1 MARSTGIGLQDFAEI
16 QKKNVF
22 YVDKTD
28 FIREWWGAKDKV
40 TLITRP
46 RRFGKTLTM
55 SMVEQFFS
63 VDYAGVDF
71 FKKMSIWKEEEYRQL
86 QGTYP
91 VISLTFSSVKENS
104 FAEAK
109 KKINKM
115 IWMLCQ
121 RFRFLAESGC
131 LSPEEK
137 QEFGRIT
144 DQMADYE
151 ASLSIQRLSYYL
163 WKYYGKNVIILLDE
177 YDTPMQEAYVKGY
190 WHELTDYI
198 RNLFNETFKNN
209 PYLERAIMTGITR
222 ISRES
227 IFSDL
232 NHLEVVTTTS
242 EKYADKF
249 GFTEAEVEQAL
260 EEYGLTDK
268 KEEVRKWYDGFT
280 FGEKTDIYN
289 PWSILNFLDKREPG
303 PYWVNTSSN
312 RLIGKL
318 LQEGSR
324 DVKESL
330 ECLLG
335 QESIVTAVDEQVVYD
350 QLDLDETAI
359 WSLMLASGY
368 LKVEACFVRETK
380 NDWSKVYKLKV
391 TNFEVLIMLKKLIR
405 GWFSPAAGNY
415 NDFIKAL
422 LMDDVKAMNLF
433 MNRVAMSVFSL
444 FDTGSGALAGEP
456 ERFYHG
462 FVLGLMVDLDD
473 RYFVTSNRESGFG
486 RYDVLLEPKRE
497 KDPAFI
503 MEFKVR
509 DTEEQ
514 DLADTVR
521 AALRQIEERQY
532 DAVLK
537 AKGIAKERI
546 RKYGIAFQGKRV
558 QIGKETETR

>member
-28 FIREWWGAKDKV
+28 FIREWWEAKDKV

-433 MNRVAMSVFSL
+433 MNRVAMSVFSF

-558 QIGKETETR
+558 QIGKETETL

>member
-28 FIREWWGAKDKV
+28 FIREWWEAKDKV

-514 DLADTVR
+514 DLADTVQ

>member
-28 FIREWWGAKDKV
+28 FIREWWEAKDKV

-433 MNRVAMSVFSL
+433 MNRVAMSVFSF

-537 AKGIAKERI
+537 TKGIAKERI

>member
-28 FIREWWGAKDKV
+28 FIREWWEAKDKV

-209 PYLERAIMTGITR
+209 PYLERAIMIGITR

-433 MNRVAMSVFSL
+433 MNRVAMSVFSF

-558 QIGKETETR
+558 QIGKETET

>member
-28 FIREWWGAKDKV
+28 FIREWWEAKDKV

-433 MNRVAMSVFSL
+433 MNRVAMSVFSF

-558 QIGKETETR
+558 QIGKETENR

>member
-28 FIREWWGAKDKV
+28 FIREWWEAKDKV

-433 MNRVAMSVFSL
+433 MNRVAMSVFSF

>member
-28 FIREWWGAKDKV
+28 FIREWWEAKDKV

>member
-28 FIREWWGAKDKV
+28 FIREWWEAKDKV

-131 LSPEEK
+131 LSQEEK

-433 MNRVAMSVFSL
+433 MNRVAMSVFSF

>member
-433 MNRVAMSVFSL
+433 MNRVAMSVFSF

-462 FVLGLMVDLDD
+462 FVLGLMVELDD

>member
-28 FIREWWGAKDKV
+28 FIREWWEAKDKV

-55 SMVEQFFS
+55 SMAEQFFS

-104 FAEAK
+104 FAEEK

-558 QIGKETETR
+558 QIGEETETR

>member
-249 GFTEAEVEQAL
+249 GLNKIAARWPAEA
-260 EEYGLTDK
+260 
-268 KEEVRKWYDGFT
+268 
-280 FGEKTDIYN
+280 
-289 PWSILNFLDKREPG
+289 
-303 PYWVNTSSN
+303 
-312 RLIGKL
+312 
-318 LQEGSR
+318 
-324 DVKESL
+324 
-330 ECLLG
+330 
-335 QESIVTAVDEQVVYD
+335 VV
-350 QLDLDETAI
+350 
-359 WSLMLASGY
+359 
-368 LKVEACFVRETK
+368 
-380 NDWSKVYKLKV
+380 
-391 TNFEVLIMLKKLIR
+391 
-405 GWFSPAAGNY
+405 
-415 NDFIKAL
+415 
-422 LMDDVKAMNLF
+422 
-433 MNRVAMSVFSL
+433 
-444 FDTGSGALAGEP
+444 
-456 ERFYHG
+456 
-462 FVLGLMVDLDD
+462 
-473 RYFVTSNRESGFG
+473 
-486 RYDVLLEPKRE
+486 
-497 KDPAFI
+497 
-503 MEFKVR
+503 
-509 DTEEQ
+509 
-514 DLADTVR
+514 
-521 AALRQIEERQY
+521 
-532 DAVLK
+532 
-537 AKGIAKERI
+537 
-546 RKYGIAFQGKRV
+546 
-558 QIGKETETR
+558 